1 MRMQV
6 PLLGM
11 PAGDEW
17 ALYGPEPDR
26 TLGMRNVLTYD
37 IFRRTGRW
45 APRTRFFEVRRLLL
59 HANEMLR
66 PLHVPRS
73 CGRLPMYTH
82 QQ

>member
-1 MRMQV
+1 MSILTTSWWVLPRSLCARAQV

-11 PAGDEW
+11 PADDEW

-45 APRTRFFEVRRLLL
+45 APRTRFFEV
-59 HANEMLR
+59 
-66 PLHVPRS
+66 
-73 CGRLPMYTH
+73 
-82 QQ
+82 